1 MSRQKT
7 EIRSPDLEERPS
19 SIHELEALIERS
31 LPETAKQ
38 LTVKDYA
45 KEAILLRK
53 EFFDLAKG
61 LNLPFYVTM
70 LECESDVFILVISE
84 FELEGGELEDHSWIQ
99 RTYAYQA
106 ENKHASWATFTQVGE
121 FPYIVE
127 TPTKLKYLGITRE
140 KKKIA
145 PIVWVSASDGQ
156 CRIQDETMRLADDR
170 RLPSYLDAIQAQLAY
185 GVNVTARMAESHKIL
200 AQNAAEDKQSTDDQR
215 KEFAYMS
222 KETVKQGLE
231 MAALTSKAQ
240 KGDGFWSGSVN
251 IFSKDAVRWAFYI
264 LGLLMLIYFANL
276 LLHYYWGWP
285 MVFPG
290 GELGGIPDIPPGTG
304 EPVTGMP

>member
-1 MSRQKT
+1 MSKQKT

-19 SIHELEALIERS
+19 AIHELEALIDRA
-31 LPETAKQ
+31 LPEEAKK

-45 KEAILLRK
+45 KEAILLRR
-53 EFFDLAKG
+53 EFFDMVKG
-61 LNLPFYVTM
+61 LDLPFHTSM
-70 LECESDVFILVISE
+70 LGCESDVYILVISE
-84 FELEGGELEDHSWIQ
+84 FELEGGELENHSWIQ

-106 ENKHASWATFTQVGE
+106 ENKHASWATFTQIGE

-127 TPTKLKYLGITRE
+127 TPTRLKYLGITRE

-170 RLPSYLDAIQAQLAY
+170 RLPSYLDTIQAQHAY
-185 GVNVTARMAESHKIL
+185 GVNVVARMAESHKIL
-200 AQNAAEDKQSTDDQR
+200 AQNAAENKQSSEDVR
-215 KEFAYMS
+215 KEEAYKA

-240 KGDGFWSGSVN
+240 KGDGFWSGGVN
-251 IFSKDAVRWAFYI
+251 IFSKAAVRYVFYI
-264 LGLLMLIYFANL
+264 LGMLFAVYIINL
-276 LLHYYWGWP
+276 LLHVYAGWP
-285 MVFPG
+285 MMFPG
-290 GELGGIPDIPPGTG
+290 GELAGTPTPPGTG
-304 EPVTGMP
+304 TPVTEMP

>member
-19 SIHELEALIERS
+19 SIHELEALIARA
-31 LPETAKQ
+31 LPEKTKQ

-45 KEAILLRK
+45 QEAILLRRA
-53 EFFDLAKG
+53 FFDLVKG
-61 LNLPFYVTM
+61 LDLPFHVTM
-70 LECESDVFILVISE
+70 LECESDVFILVVSE
-84 FELEGGELEDHSWIQ
+84 FELDGGEIEAHSWVQ

-106 ENKHASWATFTQVGE
+106 ENKAAGWGAWTQIGE

-127 TPTKLKYLGITRE
+127 TPTRLKYLGVTRE

-170 RLPSYLDAIQAQLAY
+170 RLPSYLDTIQAQLAY

-200 AQNAAEDKQSTDDQR
+200 AQNAAEEKQSTEDIR
-215 KEFAYMS
+215 KEEAYKA

-231 MAALTSKAQ
+231 KAALTSTAQ
-240 KGDGFWSGSVN
+240 KGDRNWGSVN
-251 IFSKDAVRWAFYI
+251 IFSKAAVRYLFYI
-264 LGLLMLIYFANL
+264 LGMFMLVYIVNL
-276 LLHYYWGWP
+276 VLHLYAGWP
-285 MVFPG
+285 MMFPG
-290 GELGGIPDIPPGTG
+290 GETGGTPIPPGTG